1 MRLPEIAIK
10 RPVFITMVGLAL
22 IVFGIVA
29 FPRLALDL
37 FPKIDFPVVNITT
50 KLVGASPEIMEV
62 DVTDVIEEA
71 VNTINGVKSITSR
84 STEEYSIVTVEF
96 YLERNVDLSAQDVRD
111 KVAAVRNRLPKDSEP
126 PVIEKIS
133 PEDQPIVWIAVS
145 GDRSIK
151 DLTHYA
157 DKVLKR
163 DIEKIPGVGS
173 VTISG
178 GRNRQVRIW
187 MDLKKLDAVALTADD
202 VKMALGQEHREVP
215 GGRIENSRT
224 EYIIKTKGEFETPE
238 AFNDMVISYRHGR
251 LIKLRDIGYAEDG
264 LDEERSITRFNGK
277 LGVGL
282 SVKRQSGENTVA
294 VAERVK
300 SAVAGIKPP
309 EGMRLDITFDQS
321 KFIRR
326 SIEDVQ
332 VSLWLGAVLA
342 VLIIFVFLRS
352 IRSTLISAVALPV
365 SVIASFAFIQAFG
378 FTLNTMTML
387 GLSLSIGILI
397 DDAIVV
403 LENIY
408 RRMEEGEEPMK
419 ASQEGASEIGLAV
432 MATTMSIVAV
442 FIPVAFMKG
451 IVGKFFFEF
460 GITVTVAVLV
470 SLFVSLTLTPMM
482 TSRFLYYR
490 KKHGRAYMFLE
501 RGFDKLYDIYRPLLA
516 FSLRNRW
523 KVILIAGVSVAG
535 GLVMFGVLGKEF
547 MPADDQ
553 GRYLIRLETP
563 INYSLPRADRE
574 MEMVDEQIRKRPEVQ
589 STFYVTGS
597 QLTPDVNKSIIYVNL
612 KERKQRTIA
621 QIDSMKAVRDE
632 FISVPDLKSS
642 TEPIA
647 MVGGGFRSVPIQ
659 LMIQGRDLDDIN
671 KRTLAIKD
679 EFAKLPGI
687 VDVDTSIEIGK
698 PEVRVRIERD
708 KAANLGV
715 SAASIG
721 GTVNTMIGGEIIGKY
736 KDEKEGERYDIKA
749 RLIPTERQQPAS
761 IDKLWVRSSDGEL
774 VRLSDVA
781 KIDTGTG
788 PTVIT
793 HYNRQRAA
801 TLFANTEKSVP
812 VGEAI
817 KDLDRIVAKNMSP
830 ELSTRYVGMA
840 DAMLDAFK
848 NIAFALIIAVI
859 MVYMILAAQFESF
872 VHPFTIMFSLPV
884 SLIGA
889 MGLLMLT
896 GERINI
902 FSLIGII
909 MLMGLVTKNAILLV
923 DYTITLRHRGMGREE
938 ALLKAGPVR
947 LRPIIM
953 TTAAMVFGMLPTA
966 LKMGE
971 GAESRAPMAIAV
983 IGGLITSTL
992 LTLVVIPVVYTLVD
1006 DLENLF
1012 KKKIKS
1018 SNIQDQSSD
1027 Q

>member
-10 RPVFITMVGLAL
+10 RPVFMTMIGLAL
-22 IVFGIVA
+22 IVFGLVA
-29 FPRLALDL
+29 LPRLALDL

-62 DVTDVIEEA
+62 DVTDTIEEA
-71 VNTINGVKSITSR
+71 VNTINGVKSIR
-84 STEEYSIVTVEF
+84 SSSMEEYSIVTVEF
-96 YLERNVDLSAQDVRD
+96 YLERNIDISAQDVRD
-111 KVAAVRNRLPKDSEP
+111 KVAAVKNRLPRDAEP
-126 PVIEKIS
+126 SVIEKIS
-133 PEDQPIVWIAVS
+133 PEDQPIIWIAVS

-178 GRNRQVRIW
+178 GRDRQVRIW
-187 MDLKKLDAVALTADD
+187 LDRGKLEATSLTPDD
-202 VKMALGQEHREVP
+202 VKAALGREHKEVP
-215 GGRIENSRT
+215 GGKIENPRT
-224 EYIIKTKGEFETPE
+224 EFVVKTKGEYETPE
-238 AFNDMVISYRHGR
+238 AFNDMVITYRHGR
-251 LIKLRDIGYAEDG
+251 LIKLRDIGFAEDG

-277 LGVGL
+277 TAVGL
-282 SVKRQSGENTVA
+282 SVKRQSGENTVEVAEKIKAA
-294 VAERVK
+294 VA
-300 SAVAGIKPP
+300 AIKTPP
-309 EGMRLDITFDQS
+309 GMKLAITFDQS

-342 VLIIFVFLRS
+342 VLIIFIFLRS
-352 IRSTLISAVALPV
+352 FRSTMISAVALPI

-408 RRMEEGEEPMK
+408 RRMEEGEPPLN

-432 MATTMSIVAV
+432 MATTLSIVAV
-442 FIPVAFMKG
+442 FVPVAFMKG

-460 GITVTVAVLV
+460 GITVTVAVLI

-482 TSRFLYYR
+482 TSRFLSYR
-490 KKHGRAYMFLE
+490 KKHGRLYMFLE
-501 RGFDKLYDIYRPLLA
+501 RGFDRLYDVYKPLLA
-516 FSLRNRW
+516 LALRNRW
-523 KVILIAGVSVAG
+523 KVILLATLSVVAGVA
-535 GLVMFGVLGKEF
+535 MFMKLGKEF
-547 MPADDQ
+547 LPTDDQ
-553 GRYLIRLETP
+553 GRYLVRLETP
-563 INYSLPRADRE
+563 IDYSLTRADSA
-574 MEMVDEQIRKRPEVQ
+574 MKKVDEDLRKRSEVQ

-597 QLTPDVNKSIIYVNL
+597 QIAPDPNKSIIFVNM
-612 KERKQRTIA
+612 KERKDRKIA
-621 QIDSMKAVRDE
+621 QLDSMKMVRD
-632 FISVPDLKSS
+632 SLGKAPDMKSS
-642 TEPIA
+642 VELIG
-647 MVGGGFRSVPIQ
+647 MVGGGFRAVAIE
-659 LMIQGRDLDDIN
+659 LMIQGTDLDDIN
-671 KRTLAIKD
+671 KRTLAMKD
-679 EFAKLPGI
+679 DFAKLPGV
-687 VDVDTSIEIGK
+687 VDVDTSIETGK
-698 PEVRVRIERD
+698 PEVRVHIDRD
-708 KAANLGV
+708 KAANIGV

-721 GTVNTMIGGEIIGKY
+721 GTVNTLIGGEIIGKY

-749 RLIPTERQQPAS
+749 RLTAPARQQPAS
-761 IDKLWVRSSDGEL
+761 IDDLWVRSSTGEL
-774 VRLSDVA
+774 VRLNEVTN
-781 KIDTGTG
+781 IDTGTG
-788 PTVIT
+788 PTVIM

-801 TLFANTEKSVP
+801 TLFANTDRTKP

-817 KDLDRIVAKNMSP
+817 KDLDTIVAKHITP
-830 ELSTRYVGMA
+830 EISTRYTGMA

-848 NIAFALIIAVI
+848 NIAFALVIAII
-859 MVYMILAAQFESF
+859 MVYMILASQFESF

-889 MGLLMLT
+889 MGLLMIT

-902 FSLIGII
+902 FSLIGVI

-923 DYTITLRHRGMGREE
+923 DYTITLRHRGMERNE

-947 LRPIIM
+947 LRPILM

-966 LKMGE
+966 LKIGE

-983 IGGLITSTL
+983 IGGLITSTI

-1006 DLENLF
+1006 DLENFF
-1012 KKKIKS
+1012 KKKKAKA
-1018 SNIQDQSSD
+1018 
-1027 Q
+1027 